1 MIYVGA
7 EQAQFGAC
15 GRILVTVLEGF
26 NLKAPS
32 GKNLRM
38 L

>member
-1 MIYVGA
+1 MWVNT

-26 NLKAPS
+26 NLKASS
-32 GKNLRM
+32 GKDPM
-38 L
+38 V